1 MGQIRGKKPHISAC
15 NIRSLSSFG
24 KPYAGMHILVST
36 NNSATEDGQG
46 NFDAYVVG
54 DGVTAATALQLH
66 YIADEVPTDGSKNGI
81 QSGAI
86 YDILNGREKNYVD
99 AMRLYLGNL
108 VADSDTIVSDF
119 IPYTSGDSVDW
130 NWGVAAKHPTW
141 DLCFYDASKNY
152 ITGAHWTASTNSGSR
167 HIPASEIA
175 SYAANAAYVRATFA
189 VNGVGSSVSTGD
201 NTWTPQE
208 EFEGLLQRIGD
219 VEDAVEAVSGI
230 GEEVDALSESVALM
244 ETGSEKNYT
253 EGSFLAHSNVDGIY
267 INHSDPLWG
276 LSDFIPYTSGNDV
289 EWKWGD
295 SSYPGR
301 LIVFCDANKNYIQ
314 DGYWGANIN
323 SGSRNISAADIANY
337 APNAAYIQASFLL
350 AADAY
355 VKIGGTLAWKKEEY
369 AAGLENLDAR
379 VSQLEGVISGGGD
392 VLSANAFKRAA
403 IDSIGILIGRQV
415 PKKKNNYLC
424 ILHQSDIHGDA
435 ERMRRMIEFGNDVGV
450 NAILATG
457 DFCVNEWGDG
467 GFDNT
472 YGALYSQ
479 SDAPILPVIGN
490 HDVGAY
496 NKIYTETP
504 NTLAAVGAKY
514 ITPYMTAIGG
524 VQGGTDAG
532 YYYKDFADFKV
543 RVIVLCE
550 YETPRVPNS
559 GNTEL
564 KYSIWSRYL
573 SQAQTNWFISTLNGV
588 QSGWSVIVCMH
599 QIIDVFEKYDD
610 EFKCRVA
617 YSNADVTN
625 YQGSI
630 IQDIMDAYISR
641 GTLSKSY
648 HYNNADTSEVPDI
661 TASAD
666 FSAANGEFICY
677 INGHTHKD
685 GMGQS
690 SVATN
695 KQVNI
700 NVTTGSSRTDYI
712 AVYDDL
718 YRDKNTMSQ
727 DAFNMVA
734 FDTDKKEIRVLR
746 IGANVS
752 ADMRRRDYACIPYA
766 QVSE

>member
-1 MGQIRGKKPHISAC
+1 MGQIIGTAAKPKRC
-15 NIRSLSSFG
+15 NLNKLSQLG
-24 KPYAGMHILVST
+24 TPAAGEHILVSSD
-36 NNSATEDGQG
+36 NSMNAAGQG
-46 NFDAYVVG
+46 HFDAYIVG
-54 DGVTAATALQLH
+54 VGNVAATALPLH
-66 YIADEVPTDGSKNGI
+66 YFADEVPTDGSKNGI

-86 YDILNGREKNYVD
+86 YDILNGSEKNYVD
-99 AMRLYLGNL
+99 ARRVYQGNL
-108 VADSDTIVSDF
+108 VDDSGTIASDF
-119 IPYTSGDSVDW
+119 IPYTSGNSVDW
-130 NWGVAAKHPTW
+130 NWGVAAQQQSW
-141 DLCFYDASKNY
+141 QICFYDASKNY
-152 ITGAHWTASTNSGSR
+152 ISGAYWAAGNETGSR
-167 HIPASEIA
+167 TISANEITR
-175 SYAANAAYVRATFA
+175 YAANAAYIRATFA
-189 VNGVGSSVSTGD
+189 VNGVGSSVSTGG

-208 EFEGLLQRIGD
+208 ASEGLLQRID
-219 VEDAVEAVSGI
+219 DMEDAVEAASGVVD
-230 GEEVDALSESVALM
+230 EVNALSERVDLM

-253 EGSFLAHSNVDGIY
+253 EGIYLALSGTEGVY
-267 INHSDPLWG
+267 INDNPLWG
-276 LSDFIPYTSGNDV
+276 LSDFIPYTSGNAV

-295 SSYPGR
+295 SRDAGK
-301 LIVFCDANKNYIQ
+301 LIVFCDVNKNYIQ
-314 DGYWGANIN
+314 DAYWGSNAA
-323 SGSRNISAADIANY
+323 SGATTISAADIARY

-350 AADAY
+350 TADAY
-355 VKIGGTLAWKKEEY
+355 VKIGGTLAWKKEEDV
-369 AAGLENLDAR
+369 AGLENLDAR

-403 IDSIGILIGRQV
+403 IDSIGILIGSQA

-435 ERMRRMIEFGNDVGV
+435 ERMRRMIEFGNEVGV

-490 HDVGAY
+490 HDVGAHH
-496 NKIYTETP
+496 KIYTETP

-610 EFKCRVA
+610 EFKCSVA

-625 YQGSI
+625 FQGSI
-630 IQDIMDAYISR
+630 IQDIVDAYISR

-661 TASAD
+661 TASAN
-666 FSAANGEFICY
+666 FSSANGEFICY
-677 INGHTHKD
+677 INGHTHND

-700 NVTTGSSRTDYI
+700 NVTTGSAHTNGT

-718 YRDKNTMSQ
+718 YRNENTMSQ

>member
-1 MGQIRGKKPHISAC
+1 MGQIRGRSAKLDAC
-15 NIRSLSSFG
+15 NIRSLSSYRV
-24 KPYAGMHILVST
+24 PAAGQHILVST
-36 NNSATEDGQG
+36 DNSAMQNGQG

-54 DGVTAATALQLH
+54 DGTTAATALALH
-66 YIADEVPTDGSKNGI
+66 YIADELPTDGSKNGI
-81 QSGAI
+81 QSGSI
-86 YDILNGREKNYVD
+86 YKILNGSAKNYISGKR
-99 AMRLYLGNL
+99 MYQGNE
-108 VADSDTIVSDF
+108 VADADTIVSDF
-119 IPYTSGDSVDW
+119 IPYTSGNSVDW
-130 NWGVAAKHPTW
+130 NWGVAEQHNPW
-141 DLCFYDASKNY
+141 HLCFYDSSKNY
-152 ITGAHWTASTNSGSR
+152 ISGAYWSAGNATGSRTITASDITR
-167 HIPASEIA
+167 
-175 SYAANAAYVRATFA
+175 YAANAAYIRATFA
-189 VNGVGSSVSTGD
+189 VNGVGSSVSTGS

-208 EFEGLLQRIGD
+208 ASEGLLQRIED
-219 VEDAVEAVSGI
+219 VEDAVEAASGVVD
-230 GEEVDALSESVALM
+230 EVDALSESVAIM
-244 ETGSEKNYT
+244 KTGSEKNYT
-253 EGSFLAHSNVDGIY
+253 EGIYLAYSGVNGIY
-267 INHSDPLWG
+267 INHNPLWG
-276 LSDFIPYTSGNDV
+276 LSDFIPYTSGNAV

-295 SSYPGR
+295 SRDPGK

-314 DGYWGANIN
+314 EGYWGSNAD
-323 SGSRNISAADIANY
+323 SGAITISAADIARY

-350 AADAY
+350 TADAY
-355 VKIGGTLAWKKEEY
+355 VKIGGTLAWKKEEDV
-369 AAGLENLDAR
+369 AGLENLDAR

-403 IDSIGILIGRQV
+403 IDSIGIFIGSQA

-435 ERMRRMIEFGNDVGV
+435 ERMHRMIEFGNDVGV

-490 HDVGAY
+490 HDVGAHH
-496 NKIYTETP
+496 KIYTETP

-532 YYYKDFADFKV
+532 YYYKDFSDFKV

-573 SQAQTNWFISTLNGV
+573 SQAQTNWFIATLNGV
-588 QSGWSVIVCMH
+588 QSDWSVIVCMH

-625 YQGSI
+625 FQGSI
-630 IQDIMDAYISR
+630 IQDIVDAYIAR

-661 TASAD
+661 TASAN

-677 INGHTHKD
+677 INGHTHND

-700 NVTTGSSRTDYI
+700 NVTTGSAHTNGT

-718 YRDKNTMSQ
+718 YRDENTMSQ